1 MTDYWIA
8 RLHIGRFR
16 FGTSAPRVVHTEI
29 RGMCYSF
36 AGWRGMAPETRWP
49 IMRRMSFVLPLMIL
63 IVTTGGCVQLELA
76 STHAVTHALAASP
89 APREPM
95 LQGMGPTTI
104 AATKDG
110 KYAYIG
116 FHLSDVVFKVR
127 LANLAVE
134 AAADLSDYF
143 PLQCYHTVL
152 DASEKKLFVHS
163 ASWRRLLVLDTQT
176 MSVVHTIGNIGAQDI
191 IRSQHG
197 PFLIAWDGGNTVKFI
212 NTETYE
218 VTEFTDNR
226 IGFMQIEESKSDQ
239 DKWYVATQ
247 EGDRWV
253 VGIYD
258 YKARAWV
265 HTITVL
271 PQGEISGIQDL
282 MVLPNERKL
291 YAAVWGGYY
300 PETQTHGYGWLFSVD
315 LAGWQVKFI
324 PIDGG
329 EFSLETTPDGQSVY
343 VGANWPKPTNANNIQ
358 VVDTQTD
365 TIVGSI
371 DLSKLPRPQ
380 FTEVRDL
387 QIDPANPRFLYAVSN
402 DANAF
407 IKVDLGNLTLADAL
421 IFNEE
426 SLQPSFFVKGP
437 KQATGYVLI
446 QKSAEA
452 FELDLDRAIIGNV
465 FSFPGIRADAS
476 TYDIA
481 VNNAGNLLIAQG
493 ENVLEVDPKD
503 MRLLGTHPLPSSI
516 GGLWHFVLS
525 ADRTK
530 IYSIWGD
537 PASGREYSDVFLAID
552 AATFQ
557 VKARIKLEGG
567 VFNERPFELP
577 DRSKL
582 YVLGGWDWGHI
593 VVQVIRTDN
602 YTIQKTITYDPAGD
616 LGISAGPYF
625 PFAYDSNSH
634 TLFVGAGTVVLA
646 IDTDTDVIEKVI
658 DLGDVARAIGLEL
671 REPWQFTYV
680 NAIGLI
686 YQPQENYLYIAHLDR
701 AFVSVY
707 DLNDD
712 RFLPKVIPLKGFF
725 PNYMFADDDYSR
737 IYTLNSRSDSVSVID
752 VRSKAIEKV
761 IDLHAYVRDTSTAT
775 LTLPP
780 TTLTTTSTAETTA
793 VPSSSWAEIAWSQR
807 IWAYLV
813 LVVIAAGIAVVL
825 VRSRIQS
832 AATRASKRQ

>member
-1 MTDYWIA
+1 
-8 RLHIGRFR
+8 
-16 FGTSAPRVVHTEI
+16 
-29 RGMCYSF
+29 
-36 AGWRGMAPETRWP
+36 
-49 IMRRMSFVLPLMIL
+49 
-63 IVTTGGCVQLELA
+63 
-76 STHAVTHALAASP
+76 
-89 APREPM
+89 
-95 LQGMGPTTI
+95 MGPTAI
-104 AATKDG
+104 AATENG

-127 LANLAVE
+127 LADLAVE

-143 PLQCYHTVL
+143 PLQCYHAVL
-152 DASEKKLFVHS
+152 DVSEKKLFVHS

-176 MSVVHTIGNIGAQDI
+176 MSVVHTIDNIGAQGI
-191 IRSQHG
+191 IRSQHS

-212 NTETYE
+212 NTETYH

-226 IGFMQIEESKSDQ
+226 IGFIQIEESKSDQ

-258 YKARAWV
+258 YKAKAWI
-265 HTITVL
+265 HTTTVQ
-271 PQGEISGIQDL
+271 QGEFSGIQDL
-282 MVLPNERKL
+282 MILPNERKL

-300 PETQTHGYGWLFSVD
+300 PENQTHGYGWLFSVD
-315 LAGWQVKFI
+315 LAGWQVKII

-343 VGANWPKPTNANNIQ
+343 VGANWPKPSNANNIQ
-358 VVDTQTD
+358 LVDTQTD
-365 TIVGSI
+365 TVVGSI

-380 FTEVRDL
+380 FTEVRGL

-407 IKVDLGNLTLADAL
+407 IKVDLDSLTLADAL

-446 QKSAEA
+446 QKSTEA
-452 FELDLDRAIIGNV
+452 LELDLDKATIRDV
-465 FSFPGIRADAS
+465 VTFPGIRAGAS
-476 TYDIA
+476 TYDVA

-516 GGLWHFVLS
+516 SGLWHFVLS
-525 ADRTK
+525 GDRSNM
-530 IYSIWGD
+530 YSIWQD
-537 PASGREYSDVFLAID
+537 PAGGRDYPDVFLSLD
-552 AATFQ
+552 ATTFQ

-593 VVQVIRTDN
+593 VVQVISTDN

-646 IDTDTDVIEKVI
+646 IDTDADVIKKVI
-658 DLGDVARAIGLEL
+658 YLGDVATAIGLEP
-671 REPWQFTYV
+671 EQFVYV
-680 NAIGLI
+680 NAIGLV

-707 DLNDD
+707 NLNND
-712 RFLPKVIPLKGFF
+712 RFLPKAIPLKGFF
-725 PNYMFADDDYSR
+725 PNYMFADDAYRR
-737 IYTLNSRSDSVSVID
+737 IYTLNTRSDSVSVID

-780 TTLTTTSTAETTA
+780 ATLTTTSASETTA
-793 VPSSSWAEIAWSQR
+793 VLSSSWAEIAWSQR

-825 VRSRIQS
+825 VRSRIRS
-832 AATRASKRQ
+832 AATRRK

>member
-76 STHAVTHALAASP
+76 STHAVIHALAASP

-143 PLQCYHTVL
+143 PLQCYHAVL

-176 MSVVHTIGNIGAQDI
+176 MSVVHTIDNIGAQGI
-191 IRSQHG
+191 IRSQRG

-226 IGFMQIEESKSDQ
+226 IGFIQIEESKSDQ

-247 EGDRWV
+247 EGDQWV

-258 YKARAWV
+258 YKAKAWI
-265 HTITVL
+265 HTTTVQ
-271 PQGEISGIQDL
+271 QGEFSGIQDL
-282 MVLPNERKL
+282 IILPNERKL
-291 YAAVWGGYY
+291 YAAVWGGCY
-300 PETQTHGYGWLFSVD
+300 PENQTHGYGWLFSVD
-315 LAGWQVKFI
+315 LTGWQVKVI
-324 PIDGG
+324 PIDGN
-329 EFSLETTPDGQSVY
+329 EWSLEATPDGRWVY
-343 VGANWPKPTNANNIQ
+343 VGADWPKPSNANNIQ

-365 TIVGSI
+365 AIVGSI
-371 DLSKLPRPQ
+371 DLGKLARPQ
-380 FTEVRDL
+380 FTSVLDL
-387 QIDPANPRFLYAVSN
+387 QIDPANPRFLYAVSS

-407 IKVDLGNLTLADAL
+407 IKVDLDSLTLADAL

-426 SLQPSFFVKGP
+426 SLQPSFFAKGP

-452 FELDLDRAIIGNV
+452 FELDLDKATIGNV
-465 FSFPGIRADAS
+465 VTFPAVRADAP
-476 TYDIA
+476 TYDVA
-481 VNNAGNLLIAQG
+481 VNSAGNLLIAQG

-516 GGLWHFVLS
+516 SGLWHFVLS
-525 ADRTK
+525 ADRTNM
-530 IYSIWGD
+530 YSIWQD
-537 PASGREYSDVFLAID
+537 PASGRECSDVFLAID

-557 VKARIKLEGG
+557 VEARIKLEGG
-567 VFNERPFELP
+567 VFNDRPFELP

-602 YTIQKTITYDPAGD
+602 YTIQKTITFDPARAYFPFG

-646 IDTDTDVIEKVI
+646 IDTDADVIEKVI
-658 DLGDVARAIGLEL
+658 YLGDVTRAIGLES
-671 REPWQFTYV
+671 EQDIYV
-680 NAIGLI
+680 NAIGLV
-686 YQPQENYLYIAHLDR
+686 YHPAENYLYIAHLDR
-701 AFVSVY
+701 AFVSIY
-707 DLNDD
+707 DLSNE
-712 RFLPKVIPLKGFF
+712 L
-725 PNYMFADDDYSR
+725 
-737 IYTLNSRSDSVSVID
+737 
-752 VRSKAIEKV
+752 
-761 IDLHAYVRDTSTAT
+761 
-775 LTLPP
+775 
-780 TTLTTTSTAETTA
+780 
-793 VPSSSWAEIAWSQR
+793 WSAQ
-807 IWAYLV
+807 
-813 LVVIAAGIAVVL
+813 
-825 VRSRIQS
+825 
-832 AATRASKRQ
+832 